1 MAADLVF
8 TALTPNITTGQVF
21 TTTDVVSGADT
32 YNLIPVS
39 SSMRTLVVITNKDS
53 SNHTVTFTSQA
64 DQWGNVGAGLDK
76 IVTVKANKTVILGV
90 WVRSRWADPDAADDA
105 DETTYTCKVTYSSA
119 ANTSIA
125 LINVPNASM

>member
-21 TTTDVVSGADT
+21 TTTDVVSDVDT
-32 YNLIPVS
+32 YNLIPIS
-39 SSMRTLVVITNKDS
+39 SSMRTLVVITNKEAS
-53 SNHTVTFTSQA
+53 PHTVTFTSQA

-76 IVTVKANKTVILGV
+76 VITVPASKTVITGV
-90 WVRSRWADPDAADDA
+90 YVRSRWGDPDAADDA
-105 DETTYTCKVTYSSA
+105 AKTTYTCKVTYSSA

-125 LINVPNASM
+125 VINVPNASM